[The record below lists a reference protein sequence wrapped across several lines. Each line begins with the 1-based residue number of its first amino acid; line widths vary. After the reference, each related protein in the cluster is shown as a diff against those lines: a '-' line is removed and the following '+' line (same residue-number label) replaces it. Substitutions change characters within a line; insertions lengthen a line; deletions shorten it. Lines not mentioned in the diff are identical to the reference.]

1 MLEEDRA
8 SCLVMVRH
16 TAVAER
22 YKGVCYGASDIELS
36 PGGECHARECA
47 AALAELK
54 PTHLFHS
61 GLKRARIMAEHLAVL
76 SGVEPVEDPRLAEM
90 NFGSWELRSWDE
102 IFAEVGHDM
111 ARLIS
116 EPDTFAPPGG
126 ETAHAVRDR
135 VAAWRS
141 ALPVIG
147 RIVAISHG
155 GPIGAM
161 RGADAG
167 LPASGWPA
175 LVPAHGQQVVFQI
188 QRGHI

>member
-1 MLEEDRA
+1 MHEDQA
-8 SCLVMVRH
+8 SWVLMVRH
-16 TAVAER
+16 TAVADR
-22 YKGVCYGASDIELS
+22 YKGLCYGASDIELS
-36 PGGECHARECA
+36 PEGERHARECA
-47 AALAELK
+47 AALAALK

-61 GLKRARIMAEHLAVL
+61 GLKRARIMAEHLAGL
-76 SGVEPVEDPRLAEM
+76 SGTEPIEDARLAEM

-102 IFAEVGHDM
+102 IFAEAGHDM

-135 VAAWRS
+135 VTAWRG
-141 ALPVIG
+141 ALPELG

-161 RGADAG
+161 RGAEAG
-167 LPASGWPA
+167 IPASGWPA
-175 LVPAHGQQVVFQI
+175 LVPSHGQQVRL
-188 QRGHI
+188 RGSG